1 MAPPERWSDETGLFQ
16 ARPPGVPAGV
26 VAIDRDD
33 GTVLYRDG
41 RCVLE
46 IEIGG
51 HATLTSPPPGWD
63 ARLVAG
69 EATIDLR
76 LGDCPETDA
85 TIERHGAFQYCV
97 RRSGNGPGLVFRW
110 LS

>member
-1 MAPPERWSDETGLFQ
+1 MTPSERWNDETGLFQ
-16 ARPPGVPAGV
+16 ARPAGVPASV

-41 RCVLE
+41 RCLLE
-46 IEIGG
+46 IDVGG
-51 HATLTSPPPGWD
+51 PATLASPPPGWD

-69 EATIDLR
+69 AATIDLR
-76 LGDCPETDA
+76 MGDSADPGA
-85 TIERHGAFQYCV
+85 TVERHGKLSYAV
-97 RRSGNGPGLVFRW
+97 RRKGDGPGLTFRW